1 MLSAFSGSFP
11 LSSRF
16 EDDCSISSYSNQ
28 VRITIITQG
37 FENASLGML
46 VASCASQES
55 DFDVSVFLE
64 ELFSFSDS
72 ALRDSVFTYL

>member
-28 VRITIITQG
+28 VRITIITQR

-55 DFDVSVFLE
+55 DFDEDLAMRC
-64 ELFSFSDS
+64 LFVQG
-72 ALRDSVFTYL
+72 LGPTYLTL